1 MPSVFVSHSTADK
14 KFVSALTKALNERG
28 ILTCVDDK
36 QIKVGQPIPRGIAEG
51 IASCDFFLIVV
62 SKAAIRSQWVEN
74 ELNSAYFEVAR
85 QRTDTLPILLEKVD
99 LPILLRPLRY
109 ADFSKSFENGISEL
123 LRSLAIDE
131 EGIPFLSR
139 QERQAR
145 IRHMLTIVDKHG
157 ELPSETISFVED
169 ESDLT
174 LFEENLSLSVRRR
187 VLTNSLYALRF
198 LADAWDGRRICRH
211 ASIPLLLSLYDDA
224 NRENDME
231 IKEDVIEVLAA
242 IDSLS
247 TYDFLLAR
255 LKEGQPEIVD
265 AILSDWQDMH
275 EWSEGRNWIPRIIP
289 VLYSLIALPQNKC
302 LYFNYE
308 GRESDFRYWV
318 FRCLQKFKRKDS
330 RKHIEAFLSTVTW
343 PTETLVEAAMAHWY
357 VTGSTAYIPILRRA
371 AKRPHDMSNAKS
383 FLKIIKENAKKGS
396 KTR

>member
-123 LRSLAIDE
+123 LRSLEIDE
-131 EGIPFLSR
+131 EEIPFLSR

-255 LKEGQPEIVD
+255 LKEEQPEIVE
-265 AILSDWQDMH
+265 AILSQWQSMH
-275 EWSEGRNWIPRIIP
+275 EWSEGRNWIPKIIP

-302 LYFNYE
+302 LYFNYD